1 MKPLIIPTFYLS
13 NEQFEREQILLCQ
26 QMWNFAGFAAD
37 LEHHNDYICKKVG
50 GKSVVIQNFH
60 GELRAFHN
68 VCSHRFSRIRT
79 NSQGNGALQCP
90 YHAWIYN
97 SDGVPIGIPH
107 QHEFNGMSDE
117 VKESLKLESWLVEKC
132 GLFVF
137 IKKVDNGVSL
147 KEHLGE
153 IYEQL
158 LEFTK
163 AIGKLVAQEE
173 IIIDANWKIIVENS
187 LESYHI
193 WSVHPNSLGKY
204 GAVEEKYLLY
214 GLHSI
219 YQSNPKKVDVKWK
232 KFLASIGNRSL
243 KIDGYQHY
251 LVFPMLTLATFS
263 GMSLTVHVI
272 NPLTPTTTQVTN
284 YTFMGKLNDE
294 RLEETLFNMNGQS
307 TADLTR
313 VAWEEDKP
321 ICEQV
326 QLGISEI
333 KEKAGIFCREEQRV
347 YEFHKAYIQFMNE
360 YVRA

>member
-1 MKPLIIPTFYLS
+1 
-13 NEQFEREQILLCQ
+13 
-26 QMWNFAGFAAD
+26 
-37 LEHHNDYICKKVG
+37 
-50 GKSVVIQNFH
+50 
-60 GELRAFHN
+60 
-68 VCSHRFSRIRT
+68 
-79 NSQGNGALQCP
+79 
-90 YHAWIYN
+90 
-97 SDGVPIGIPH
+97 
-107 QHEFNGMSDE
+107 MSDE
-117 VKESLKLESWLVEKC
+117 LKESLKLESWLVEKC

-137 IKKVDNGVSL
+137 IKNHDDGRSL

-153 IYEQL
+153 AYEQL

-163 AIGKLVAQEE
+163 AIGKQVARDE
-173 IIIDANWKIIVENS
+173 ITINANWKVIIENS

-219 YQSNPKKVDVKWK
+219 YKSNPKKVDLKWK
-232 KFLASIGNRSL
+232 RFLANVGNRSL
-243 KIDGYQHY
+243 KVDGYQHY
-251 LVFPMLTLATFS
+251 FVFPMLTLATFS

-272 NPLTPTTTQVTN
+272 NPLSPHTTKVTN
-284 YTFMGKLNDE
+284 HTFMGKLNDE
-294 RLEETLFNMNGQS
+294 RLEETLFSMNSQS

-333 KEKAGIFCREEQRV
+333 KAKDGIFCREEQRV
-347 YEFHKAYIQFMNE
+347 YEFHKAYVQLMDE
-360 YVRA
+360 YVHA

>member
-1 MKPLIIPTFYLS
+1 MKPLIASNFYSS
-13 NEQFEREQILLCQ
+13 NEHFKQEQVILCQ
-26 QMWNFAGFAAD
+26 QMWNFAGFATD
-37 LEHHNDYICKKVG
+37 LQHHNDYICKEVG

-60 GELRAFHN
+60 GDLRAFHN

-79 NSQGNGALQCP
+79 NNQGNGALQCP
-90 YHAWIYN
+90 YHAWVYN
-97 SDGVPIGIPH
+97 SDGIPIGIPH
-107 QHEFNGMSDE
+107 QDEFKGMSDE
-117 VKESLKLESWLVEKC
+117 LKESLKLESWLVEKC

-137 IKKVDNGVSL
+137 IKNNDDGVSI
-147 KEHLGE
+147 EEYLGE

-163 AIGKLVAQEE
+163 AIGKQVAREE
-173 IIIDANWKIIVENS
+173 IIINANWKIIVENS

-204 GAVEEKYLLY
+204 GAVEEEYLLY
-214 GLHSI
+214 GLHSM
-219 YQSNPKKVDVKWK
+219 YKSNPKKVDVKWK
-232 KFLASIGNRSL
+232 KFLANVNNRSL
-243 KIDGYQHY
+243 KVDGYQHY

-272 NPLTPTTTQVTN
+272 NPINPTTTQVTN

-294 RLEETLFNMNGQS
+294 RLEETLFNMNSQS
-307 TADLTR
+307 TAHLTR
-313 VAWEEDKP
+313 IAWEEDQP

-333 KEKAGIFCREEQRV
+333 KEKVGIFCQEEQRV
-347 YEFHKAYIQFMNE
+347 YEFHKAYVQLMNE